1 MFKESDE
8 IVAVEAIHIK
18 NNQVI
23 GVFDVLEGDCIDESY
38 VYGQSVRI
46 HIHALNRMIN
56 EGLKTP
62 DMCWFKPVTKN
73 PLVF

>member
-23 GVFDVLEGDCIDESY
+23 GVFDIFKGDCIDESY
-38 VYGQSVRI
+38 NYGQSVRV
-46 HIHALNRMIN
+46 HLNALNRMIN
-56 EGLKTP
+56 EGLTEH
-62 DMCWFKPVTKN
+62 DMCWFRPVIKN
-73 PLVF
+73 PSFC